1 MKLAGESRN
10 RLGGGL
16 NVPHIGIAVA
26 SSSGDQVAS
35 ELYETKGHTHL
46 VLAVDRDGNCPV
58 RPNGRPLFGYE
69 IEYTKFFEDSLSRVF
84 AVPIVGLLGARSAC
98 RDAGFACNNVF
109 AVGGGSGSLQNVVEA
124 IEGDFPVFVI
134 KGSGRV
140 ADLVCAVRE
149 HESMAFVKN
158 QCKGSCRSVLQHY
171 FFVLEFLIPFQV
183 IGVEFERLKKCS
195 A

>member
-1 MKLAGESRN
+1 MMLAS
-10 RLGGGL
+10 
-16 NVPHIGIAVA
+16 HA
-26 SSSGDQVAS
+26 
-35 ELYETKGHTHL
+35 TT
-46 VLAVDRDGNCPV
+46 
-58 RPNGRPLFGYE
+58 F
-69 IEYTKFFEDSLSRVF
+69 
-84 AVPIVGLLGARSAC
+84 
-98 RDAGFACNNVF
+98 NNVF

-124 IEGDFPVFVI
+124 IEGDFPVVVI

-171 FFVLEFLIPFQV
+171 FFVLEFLISFQV
-183 IGVEFERLKKCS
+183 IGVEFERVKKCS